1 MAEILTIG
9 EILVEVMTKS
19 VGQKFSET
27 GDLIGPFPS
36 GAPAIFTDQAA
47 KIGSR
52 AGIFACVGKDAF
64 GELNCNKL
72 KSDGVDVSRIKITE
86 SASTGVAFVTYMEDG
101 DRDFIFHIHN
111 SAAGLF
117 TADDLDEAAFEDCN
131 FFHIMGTALY
141 NEEMIQS
148 AKKGI
153 EICKR
158 RGIKVSFDPN
168 IRKELLT
175 NPRTKQA
182 LFEVFAEC
190 DIFMPSHQELALFAA
205 GTEAEAVQTILSQ
218 GKEYVVIKKGN
229 RGCAGYSKEESF
241 DIAPIQV
248 EEIDPTG
255 AGDCFGGAWIACR
268 QLGFDAHRALQYANA
283 CGALA
288 VTRRGPMEGTS
299 RLAEIEAFIQ
309 RHDMSIREAAQ

>member
-72 KSDGVDVSRIKITE
+72 KSDGVDVSYIKITE

-218 GKEYVVIKKGN
+218 GKEYVVIKKGSK
-229 RGCAGYSKEESF
+229 GCAGYSKEESF

-255 AGDCFGGAWIACR
+255 AGDCFGGTFISCLN
-268 QLGFDAHRALQYANA
+268 QGIGFKEAVNFANLA
-283 CGALA
+283 GAMS
-288 VTRRGPMEGTS
+288 VTKKGPMSGNTS
-299 RLAEIEAFIQ
+299 LTEL
-309 RHDMSIREAAQ
+309 REMMKQ